1 MKANRLTRALV
12 VTLAAAGL
20 VSLAACS
27 SSSTA
32 SSSSSAAATAAASA
46 ATDSTAAASASAAPA
61 DQGVATPG
69 VLNIGTITD
78 AKPYAYSE
86 GGELTGF
93 EIDLIKAAAA
103 KAGLTP
109 ELTTMD
115 FSALLAAVN
124 NGQFDVV
131 ASAVGI
137 TDERKKLVDFSNGYL
152 AGYFALLTKDGKVTD
167 LASINGKKIGVL
179 QGSIQD
185 TNSATLIPGAE
196 VVRFPDTN
204 SATQAL
210 NTDRVEG
217 IFIDY
222 ETALADT
229 KKDDK
234 LTIAFTEP
242 ATAFPAG
249 WAVKK
254 GNQPLL
260 DALNAALDELVADGT
275 WMTLYTKYFPEAPVP
290 TASEMPPYVK

>member
-1 MKANRLTRALV
+1 MEEVVKSNRFNRSVLVAVAAL
-12 VTLAAAGL
+12 GL
-20 VSLAACS
+20 VGLAACS
-27 SSSTA
+27 SGSTA
-32 SSSSSAAATAAASA
+32 STDASAPAASEATAAASE
-46 ATDSTAAASASAAPA
+46 APA
-61 DQGVATPG
+61 DQGVANAGTIT
-69 VLNIGTITD
+69 VGTITD

-86 GGELTGF
+86 NGELTGF
-93 EIDLIKAAAA
+93 EIDLIRAAAER
-103 KAGLTP
+103 AGLTP

-137 TDERKKLVDFSNGYL
+137 TDERKELVDFSNGYL
-152 AGYFALLTKDGKVTD
+152 AGYFALLTKDAKVAD
-167 LASINGKKIGVL
+167 LASVSGKKIGVL

-185 TNSATLIPGAE
+185 TNAAVLIPGAE

-222 ETALADT
+222 ETALDNT

-234 LTIAFTEP
+234 LSIPFTVP
-242 ATAFPAG
+242 ATDFPAG

-254 GNQPLL
+254 GNEALL
-260 DALNAALDELVADGT
+260 TTLNAALDELVADGT

-290 TASEMPPYVK
+290 TDTEMPPYVK

>member
-1 MKANRLTRALV
+1 VTSTRFIRAAAM
-12 VTLAAAGL
+12 TLAALGL

-27 SSSTA
+27 SSSTESPESESA
-32 SSSSSAAATAAASA
+32 AAAPAAASSAAAE
-46 ATDSTAAASASAAPA
+46 DL
-61 DQGVATPG
+61 GVATPG
-69 VLNIGTITD
+69 VITIGTITD

-86 GGELTGF
+86 NGELTGF
-93 EIDLIKAAAA
+93 EIDLIKAAAER
-103 KAGLTP
+103 AGLTP

-137 TDERKKLVDFSNGYL
+137 TDERKELVDFSNGYL

-167 LASINGKKIGVL
+167 LPSIEGKKIGVL

-210 NTDRVEG
+210 KTDRVEG

-222 ETALADT
+222 ETALAET
-229 KKDDK
+229 KKDAA
-234 LTIAFTEP
+234 LTVAFTEP
-242 ATAFPAG
+242 ATDFPAG

-254 GNQPLL
+254 GNAALL
-260 DALNAALDELVADGT
+260 TTLNAALDELVADGT

-290 TASEMPPYVK
+290 TDAEQPPYVK